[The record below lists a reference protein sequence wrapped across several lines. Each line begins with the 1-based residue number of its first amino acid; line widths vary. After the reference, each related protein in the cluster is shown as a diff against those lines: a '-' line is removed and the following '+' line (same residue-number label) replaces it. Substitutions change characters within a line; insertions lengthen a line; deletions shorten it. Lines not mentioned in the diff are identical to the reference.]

1 MNKYVYWGYLTFQN
15 VASLNILVHDAIN
28 LLYHTI
34 LLFSII
40 ATVTNTNTGNN
51 LETNLYIESM
61 MISFYP
67 VVMDS
72 IGPPEIK
79 EW

>member
-1 MNKYVYWGYLTFQN
+1 MFIEDTLTFQN

>member
-1 MNKYVYWGYLTFQN
+1 MFIEDTLMFQN